1 MLRRNMNVLLL
12 SMGRPVRN
20 LATALGILLVT
31 AAAAVA
37 QAQADAPAVKRM
49 DGIWGLPPNCG
60 GSAPINVMG
69 DKVQFQWPG
78 RERVLEQ
85 VTSVAGDRV
94 ATVVVAPSHRV
105 GERYEY
111 DVGIERMLIRV
122 IADGREQT
130 VVRCSPFPT
139 S

>member
-1 MLRRNMNVLLL
+1 MLHRNMNVLLL
-12 SMGRPVRN
+12 SIGRLVRN
-20 LATALGILLVT
+20 LATGAAVLLVT
-31 AAAAVA
+31 AVTAW
-37 QAQADAPAVKRM
+37 AQADAPAVKRM

-60 GSAPINVMG
+60 GAAPINVMG

-78 RERVLEQ
+78 REKVLEQ

-94 ATVVVAPSHRV
+94 ATVVIAPAHRV

-111 DVGIERMLIRV
+111 EVEAERMLIRV
-122 IADGREQT
+122 MKDGREQI
-130 VVRCSPFPT
+130 VVRCGGSFPT

>member
-1 MLRRNMNVLLL
+1 MLHRNMNVLLL
-12 SMGRPVRN
+12 FIGCLLRN
-20 LATALGILLVT
+20 IATGLAVLMATAV
-31 AAAAVA
+31 AAW
-37 QAQADAPAVKRM
+37 AQADAPAVKRM

-60 GSAPINVMG
+60 GAAPINVMG

-85 VTSVAGDRV
+85 VVSVAGDRV
-94 ATVVVAPSHRV
+94 ATVVIAPPHRA

-111 DVGIERMLIRV
+111 EVEAERMLIRV
-122 IADGREQT
+122 MTNGREQI
-130 VVRCSPFPT
+130 VVRCGGSFPT

>member
-1 MLRRNMNVLLL
+1 MLHRNMNVLLL
-12 SMGRPVRN
+12 SIG
-20 LATALGILLVT
+20 LALCNIATVC
-31 AAAAVA
+31 
-37 QAQADAPAVKRM
+37 AQADAPAVKRM

-60 GSAPINVMG
+60 GSAPINVLG

-85 VTSVAGDRV
+85 VTSVVGDRV
-94 ATVVVAPSHRV
+94 ATIVVAPAHRA

-111 DVGIERMLIRV
+111 EVEAERMVIRV
-122 IADGREQT
+122 MADGREQT
-130 VVRCSPFPT
+130 VVRCGGSFPT

>member
-1 MLRRNMNVLLL
+1 MLHRNMNVLLL
-12 SMGRPVRN
+12 FIRCPFRN
-20 LATALGILLVT
+20 LATGLAILLVAAT
-31 AAAAVA
+31 ASW
-37 QAQADAPAVKRM
+37 AQADAPAVKRM

-60 GSAPINVMG
+60 GAAPINVMG

-94 ATVVVAPSHRV
+94 ATVVIAPPHRA

-111 DVGIERMLIRV
+111 EVEVERMLIRV
-122 IADGREQT
+122 MKDGREQI
-130 VVRCSPFPT
+130 VVRCGGSFPT

>member
-1 MLRRNMNVLLL
+1 MLHRNMNVLLL
-12 SMGRPVRN
+12 SIG
-20 LATALGILLVT
+20 LAFCNIETAS
-31 AAAAVA
+31 
-37 QAQADAPAVKRM
+37 AQADAPAVKRM

-60 GSAPINVMG
+60 GSAPINVLG

-78 RERVLEQ
+78 REKVLEQ

-94 ATVVVAPSHRV
+94 ATVVIAPSHRA

-111 DVGIERMLIRV
+111 EVEAERMLIRV
-122 IADGREQT
+122 MKDGREQI
-130 VVRCSPFPT
+130 VVRCGGSFPT

>member
-1 MLRRNMNVLLL
+1 MLHRNMNVLLL
-12 SMGRPVRN
+12 SKSRYLRNIATQAALFLAIVPV
-20 LATALGILLVT
+20 
-31 AAAAVA
+31 AV
-37 QAQADAPAVKRM
+37 AQADAPAVRRM

-60 GSAPINVMG
+60 GAAPINVLG

-94 ATVVVAPSHRV
+94 ATVVVAPPHRV

-111 DVGIERMLIRV
+111 DVGSERMLIR
-122 IADGREQT
+122 IMADGREQT
-130 VVRCSPFPT
+130 VVRCGGSFPT

>member
-1 MLRRNMNVLLL
+1 MLHRNMNVLLL
-12 SMGRPVRN
+12 FIRCPLRN
-20 LATALGILLVT
+20 IATGLTILLATAV
-31 AAAAVA
+31 AAW
-37 QAQADAPAVKRM
+37 AQADAPAVKRM
-49 DGIWGLPPNCG
+49 DGIWGLPPNCDG
-60 GSAPINVMG
+60 AAPINVMG

-94 ATVVVAPSHRV
+94 ATVVIAPPHRV

-111 DVGIERMLIRV
+111 EVGAERMLIRV
-122 IADGREQT
+122 MTDGREQI
-130 VVRCSPFPT
+130 VVRCGGSFPT

>member
-12 SMGRPVRN
+12 FIRCPLRN
-20 LATALGILLVT
+20 IATGLAVLLATAV
-31 AAAAVA
+31 VA
-37 QAQADAPAVKRM
+37 WAQADAPAVKRM

-60 GSAPINVMG
+60 GAAPINVMG
-69 DKVQFQWPG
+69 GKVQFQWPG

-94 ATVVVAPSHRV
+94 ATVVIAPPHRA

-111 DVGIERMLIRV
+111 EVGAERMLIRV
-122 IADGREQT
+122 MSDGREQI
-130 VVRCSPFPT
+130 VVRCGGSFPT

>member
-1 MLRRNMNVLLL
+1 MLHRNMNVLLL
-12 SMGRPVRN
+12 SLERPARN
-20 LATALGILLVT
+20 LATVIVLLIAT
-31 AAAAVA
+31 GPLAW
-37 QAQADAPAVKRM
+37 AQADAPAVKRM

-60 GSAPINVMG
+60 GAAPINVLG

-85 VTSVAGDRV
+85 VTSVTGDRV
-94 ATVVVAPSHRV
+94 ATVVVAPPHRV

-111 DVGIERMLIRV
+111 EVEDERMLIRV
-122 IADGREQT
+122 MKDGREQT
-130 VVRCSPFPT
+130 VVRCDSSPPT

>member
-1 MLRRNMNVLLL
+1 MLHRNMNVLLL
-12 SMGRPVRN
+12 SIGLALCN
-20 LATALGILLVT
+20 IATAW
-31 AAAAVA
+31 
-37 QAQADAPAVKRM
+37 AQADAPAVKRM

-60 GSAPINVMG
+60 GSAPINVLG
-69 DKVQFQWPG
+69 DHVQFQWPG

-94 ATVVVAPSHRV
+94 ATIVIAPPHRV

-111 DVGIERMLIRV
+111 EVGTERMLIRV
-122 IADGREQT
+122 MADGREQT
-130 VVRCSPFPT
+130 VVRCGGSFPT

>member
-1 MLRRNMNVLLL
+1 MLHRNMNVLLL
-12 SMGRPVRN
+12 SMGLALGN
-20 LATALGILLVT
+20 LATAW
-31 AAAAVA
+31 
-37 QAQADAPAVKRM
+37 AQADAPALKRM

-60 GSAPINVMG
+60 GAAPINVLG

-85 VTSVAGDRV
+85 VISVTGDRV
-94 ATVVVAPSHRV
+94 ATVVIDPPHRA

-111 DVGIERMLIRV
+111 EVEAERMLIRV
-122 IADGREQT
+122 MSDGREQT
-130 VVRCSPFPT
+130 IVRCAGFPT